1 MSITKVFFRI
11 FGGVVLTGVLMGCS
25 TPEPLPTQ
33 EPTMNIQQTL
43 NAVKTEAVETVIAD
57 LTWNAPDSTNT
68 PVPVA
73 TNICQPTLKPTLK
86 PTFSP
91 TNTLLPWWT
100 KTPAQL
106 SGGCEITEFSP
117 KMNEIF
123 SANDNFDGKWVIKN
137 TGDSKWLANEID
149 IRYATGTK
157 FQDSVDVV
165 DLKNNVSE
173 EDTYTVVVDMRAPA
187 AAGTYATTWVVYKG
201 GNVICSVPLTIIVQ

>member
-1 MSITKVFFRI
+1 
-11 FGGVVLTGVLMGCS
+11 MGCS
-25 TPEPLPTQ
+25 TPAPAPTQ
-33 EPTMNIQQTL
+33 EPTVNIQQTL
-43 NAVKTEAVETVIAD
+43 NAVKTEAAETVIAD
-57 LTWNAPDSTNT
+57 LTRNAPDPTKTLLPTSTKT
-68 PVPVA
+68 R
-73 TNICQPTLKPTLK
+73 QPTLNPTLK
-86 PTFSP
+86 P

-106 SGGCEITEFSP
+106 SGGCVITESSP

-137 TGDSKWLANEID
+137 TSDSKWLANEID

-165 DLKNNVSE
+165 DLMNDVAE

-201 GNVICSVPLTIIVQ
+201 GNVICSMPLTIIVQ